1 MQKQWFD
8 DSLNASNKR
17 HTGRFKAQRGSLMQ
31 AELDLDASTSSVAAS
46 PTGAR
51 RHQRCSVLER
61 MPKWLICVPLTVQW
75 LWLAL
80 RYRSAT
86 LPSAANPAITSG
98 GLIGEGK
105 LEYFSGMGPV
115 ARSVTAAYC
124 AVSTHRPIP
133 DAELQKTL
141 DSAGL
146 SWPVIAKPDL
156 GLCGYGVRLLAS
168 GAELQAYLKAFPVNE
183 VVVLQQYLAE
193 EGEAGIF
200 YARDP
205 ESGQG
210 RIIGLALRYFP
221 RVTGDGKS
229 SIAALIAADPRAARL
244 LKSSKHEPRY
254 DGAKVPASGE
264 VVRLATIG
272 STRVGGLYRDGHAC
286 ITAPLTQAVDAI
298 ARDMPAFH
306 FGRFDVRF
314 NSLQGLAAGR
324 GFTIM
329 EVNGAG
335 SEAIQAWDPE
345 TGVLAGFR
353 MIFEKQ
359 RILFAI
365 GHAMRQKGVKPISL
379 LALMQLNRRQ
389 QRLIAAYPP
398 SN

>member
-1 MQKQWFD
+1 
-8 DSLNASNKR
+8 
-17 HTGRFKAQRGSLMQ
+17 MQ
-31 AELDLDASTSSVAAS
+31 AELNLDAGASRVAAL
-46 PTGAR
+46 PAGAQG
-51 RHQRCSVLER
+51 HPRCSLLER

-98 GLIGEGK
+98 GLVGEGK

-115 ARSVTAAYC
+115 ARAVTAAYC
-124 AVSTHRPIP
+124 AVSTHRSLP
-133 DAELQKTL
+133 DAGLQKIL
-141 DSAGL
+141 DGAGL

-156 GLCGYGVRLLAS
+156 GLCGYGVRLLES
-168 GAELQAYLKAFPVNE
+168 PAELQAYLKAFPANE
-183 VVVLQQYLAE
+183 IVVLQQYLAE

-205 ESGQG
+205 ESGQC
-210 RIIGLALRYFP
+210 RIIGLTLRYFP
-221 RVTGDGKS
+221 RVTGDGRS

-244 LKSSKHEPRY
+244 AKSSKHEPRY

-272 STRVGGLYRDGHAC
+272 STRVGGLYRDGRAC
-286 ITAPLTQAVDAI
+286 ITAQLTHAVDSI
-298 ARDMPAFH
+298 ARDMPVFH

-314 NSLQGLAAGR
+314 DSLQELSAGR

-365 GHAMRQKGVKPISL
+365 GDAMRQRGVKPIGL
-379 LALMQLNRRQ
+379 LTLMQLNRRQ
-389 QRLIAAYPP
+389 QRLIAVYPP

>member
-1 MQKQWFD
+1 
-8 DSLNASNKR
+8 
-17 HTGRFKAQRGSLMQ
+17 
-31 AELDLDASTSSVAAS
+31 VAAS
-46 PTGAR
+46 PAGAP
-51 RHQRCSVLER
+51 RHPRCSVLER

-86 LPSAANPAITSG
+86 LPSAANPSITSG

-105 LEYFSGMGPV
+105 LEYFGCMGPV
-115 ARSVTAAYC
+115 ARSVTATYC
-124 AVSTHRPIP
+124 AVSTHRPLP
-133 DAELQKTL
+133 EAELQHLL
-141 DSAGL
+141 DGAQL
-146 SWPVIAKPDL
+146 SWPLIAKPDL

-168 GAELQAYLKAFPVNE
+168 LSELQAYLRSFPANE
-183 VVVLQQYLAE
+183 VVILQQYLPE

-205 ESGQG
+205 ASGKG

-229 SIAALIAADPRAARL
+229 SIAMLVAADPRARRL
-244 LKSSKHEPRY
+244 VTSSSHEPCY
-254 DGAKVPASGE
+254 DGAQVPGCGE

-272 STRVGGLYRDGHAC
+272 STRVGGLYRDGRSC
-286 ITAPLTQAVDAI
+286 ITAPLTQAIDAI
-298 ARDMPAFH
+298 ARDMPDFH

-314 NSLQGLAAGR
+314 EHLQALSAGR

-335 SEAIQAWDPE
+335 SEAIQAWDPD
-345 TGVLAGFR
+345 TGVFAGFR

-365 GHAMRQKGVKPISL
+365 GNAMRQRGVKPMGL
-379 LALMQLNRRQ
+379 LTLMHLNRRQ
-389 QRLIAAYPP
+389 NRLIATYPP